1 MISEFK
7 EIYDKAAVDMEHA
20 VDFFKREIS
29 HIRAGKA
36 SPTMLDGVKVEYYG
50 SMMPLSQ
57 VANVGAP
64 EARLLTV
71 QPWDKSMIGPIEKAI
86 MSAGLGFNPQNDGIM
101 IRVPVPMLTEERR
114 LELVKVAREQA
125 ERARIGIRN
134 ARRDANDHI
143 KKKQKD
149 DSLPE
154 DARFE
159 AEAEVQKLTDSEIAK
174 IEDLLQIKEKEITT
188 V

>member
-1 MISEFK
+1 MLTEFN
-7 EIYDKAAVDMEHA
+7 EIYEKAGQEMDHA
-20 VDFFKREIS
+20 VEFFKRELS

-36 SPTMLDGVKVEYYG
+36 SPAMLEGVKVEYYG

-64 EARLLTV
+64 EARMLTV

-86 MSAGLGFNPQNDGIM
+86 LSSGLGFNPQNDGIM

-114 LELVKVAREQA
+114 HELVKVAREAA
-125 ERARIGIRN
+125 EKAKIGVRN
-134 ARRDANDHI
+134 ARRDANEHI
-143 KKKQKD
+143 KKKAKE

-159 AEAEVQKLTDSEIAK
+159 AESEVQKLTDKEILK

>member
-1 MISEFK
+1 MLAEFK
-7 EIYDKAAVDMEHA
+7 EIYDKAAVDMDHA
-20 VDFFKREIS
+20 VDFFRREIS

-36 SPTMLDGVKVEYYG
+36 NPTMLEGVRVEYYG
-50 SMMPLSQ
+50 SVMPLTQ
-57 VANVGAP
+57 VANISAP
-64 EARLLTV
+64 EARMLTV

-86 MSAGLGFNPQNDGIM
+86 MSAGLGFNPQNDGVL

-149 DSLPE
+149 NSLPE

-159 AEAEVQKLTDSEIAK
+159 AESEIQKLTDSEIAK
-174 IEDLLQIKEKEITT
+174 IEEFLQIKEKEITT